1 MDRLS
6 QIWKCLS

>member
-6 QIWKCLS
+6 QRNC